1 MKKQVSFC
9 YCTEMNIDRAKTSC
23 TKKYVYEVYQEL
35 GGWGIDHQER
45 KKMQIGAGEVCP
57 RGVVKGQIEPCIR
70 P

>member
-35 GGWGIDHQER
+35 GGGEQTT
-45 KKMQIGAGEVCP
+45 KKEKNANPGEEGMP
-57 RGVVKGQIEPCIR
+57 KGGGNR
-70 P
+70 SN